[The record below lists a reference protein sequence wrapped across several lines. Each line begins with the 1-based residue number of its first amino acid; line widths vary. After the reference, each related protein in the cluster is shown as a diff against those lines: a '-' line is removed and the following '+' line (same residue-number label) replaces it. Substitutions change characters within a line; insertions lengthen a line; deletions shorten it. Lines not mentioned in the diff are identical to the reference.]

1 MTDAIRSFLLFTAL
15 SGIATAA
22 PFTTHVAEGP
32 VRVFYTLDG
41 KDAVPGEDGNG
52 NGIPDHVEN
61 VAVQSFAAY
70 ELFVKVLKFPDPL
83 KSERY
88 EGVDFIDIVLRHTD
102 ALKGMKGLAFD
113 EIQKVGRSIDPP
125 GTTQITIGIAI
136 SVKAPTNPTP
146 AHEIFH
152 LIQYG
157 ATYFK
162 NRWFLEGQ
170 ARWAEHALRKEGIGE
185 VRYSPKGPWPQTT
198 EACNQLFEMTYDSEY
213 YLWNPLAVR
222 RDRSGLIPRRTIPFA
237 LRKRTYTNGKPVLE
251 DLQLHGYKVMR
262 SILEEL
268 GAADDVAARELSYEK
283 WSEDNQRSE
292 RNSQYIYDAIMKAA
306 GVPASRRR

>member
-1 MTDAIRSFLLFTAL
+1 MTVAIRLIAFFVTL

-32 VRVFYTLDG
+32 VRVFYTLEG
-41 KDAVPGEDGNG
+41 KDAVPDKDGNG
-52 NGIPDHVEN
+52 NGIPYHVED

-70 ELFVKVLKFPDPL
+70 ELFIKVLDFPDPL

-88 EGVDFIDIVLRHTD
+88 KDVDFIDIVLRHTD
-102 ALKGMKGLAFD
+102 AISGMKGLAFD

-125 GTTQITIGIAI
+125 GTTQLTIGIAI
-136 SVKAPTNPTP
+136 SVKAPSNPTP

-162 NRWFLEGQ
+162 NGWFQEGQ
-170 ARWAEHALRKEGIGE
+170 ARWAEHSLRKGGIGE
-185 VRYSPKGPWPQTT
+185 YRYSPKGPWPQTT
-198 EACNQLFEMTYDSEY
+198 EARKQLFGMTYDSEY
-213 YLWNPLAVR
+213 YIWNPLAIKS
-222 RDRSGLIPRRTIPFA
+222 DRSGVIPRRTIPFV
-237 LRKRTYTNGKPVLE
+237 LRKRTYTNGQPVLE

-262 SILEEL
+262 SILHEL
-268 GAADDVAARELSYEK
+268 GAADDIAARELSYEK
-283 WSEDNQRSE
+283 WSEANQKSE
-292 RNSQYIYDAIMKAA
+292 RNNQYVYDAIMKAA
-306 GVPASRRR
+306 RIPASRRR